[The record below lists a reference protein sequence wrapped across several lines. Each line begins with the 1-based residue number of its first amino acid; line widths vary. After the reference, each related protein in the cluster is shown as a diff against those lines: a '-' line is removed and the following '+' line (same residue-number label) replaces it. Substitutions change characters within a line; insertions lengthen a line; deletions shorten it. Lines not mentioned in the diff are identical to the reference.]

1 MKKKILTGL
10 ILFFIGLFVS
20 INGVAYAEAVESSP
34 TGTVKITTDL
44 KNNENTNLSDLNS
57 ITTRL
62 AYIEDEAGKKY
73 FCLDADKWY
82 PYGNYYSAS
91 EILKNPVTSWLLK
104 NYYHDKN
111 IIGNQNAETQ
121 FAATQLAIWAK
132 TNPDKY
138 NDSPV
143 IKNNQII
150 LDLMAEADTH
160 ANDLS
165 AEDIMKNANLSL
177 NPLSQKFKL
186 SEDRLNCVAQLNKVP
201 NELLAMADYTSEDSL
216 VFTYNNQNI
225 TEHVKVNGDNL
236 VKNITVE
243 KQFFD
248 SIYQKGVPLKID
260 LAAAIKASLFVGVAY
275 YTENSSFQPLGSVEN
290 LVLDKKLEAHAEVL
304 LDKGAVQIKKIDKAN
319 KQPLANATFTLKDL
333 AGNILETKT
342 TDINGDIRFEN
353 LDFGNYIIEE
363 TVAPDGYNATN
374 QIFNVTINEAT
385 PNLTYDLIIEN
396 DKKIEQLGSI
406 KLTKLEDGTNKKLS
420 GAKFALLDKDKK
432 VIDKKTTDIN
442 GEIVFSK
449 LAFGQY
455 YIQETKAPNGF
466 VIDATLHSV
475 TVNNETPN
483 LVAEIS
489 LKNKKEVTQLGK
501 IKLLKLEDGSNLPLK
516 DAEFSLY
523 DQNKQLIQTK
533 ATSDKGEI
541 NFDKLP
547 FGQYF
552 LKETKAPSGFVLD
565 DTLRSI
571 IIDQQTPELTFK
583 ITLKNKKE
591 VTQLGKIK
599 LIKLEDGSKK
609 TLKGA
614 EFTLFDHNK
623 KKIKTQVT
631 NDKGEINFDKL
642 PLGQYYVQETK
653 APNGFVLDSTM
664 HSILIDKDTPEFL
677 VTLTLSNKKE
687 VTQLGKIKL
696 IKLEDGS
703 KKTLKGAEFTLFD
716 HNKKKIKTDVTNDKG
731 EINFDKLPLGQYYVQ
746 ETKAPNG
753 FVLDSTMHSVLI
765 DKDTPEFLVT
775 LTLSNKK
782 EVTQL
787 GKIKLIKL
795 EDGSKKTL
803 KGAKFTLFDHNKKK
817 IESQVTNDKGE
828 INFDKLSL
836 GQYYIQ
842 ETKAPNGF
850 VLDSTMHSV
859 LIDKDTPEFLVTLTL
874 SNKKE
879 KTTVGSIEIIKRDK
893 DTGKALQGAK
903 FALLNEKKEVVMTK
917 VTDKNGK
924 IIFSDLAFGKYFVKE
939 TKAPSGYELD
949 GKLYEVDLS
958 EKTPNLKHVLTIDN
972 KLKPKTPITTI
983 KKVVQKQ
990 LPKTGEEVFYQL
1002 YLSALGGL
1010 VVFYAMTFKKK
1021 F

>member
-20 INGVAYAEAVESSP
+20 IKGVTYAEAIESSP

-104 NYYHDKN
+104 NYYQDKN

-186 SEDRLNCVAQLNKVP
+186 SEDRLNYVAQLNKVP
-201 NELLAMADYTSEDSL
+201 NEFLAMADYTSEDSL

-248 SIYQKGVPLKID
+248 SIYEKGVPLKID

-304 LDKGAVQIKKIDKAN
+304 LDKGAVKIKKIDKAN

-385 PNLTYDLIIEN
+385 PNLTYDLIVEN

-406 KLTKLEDGTNKKLS
+406 KLTKLEDRTNKKLA
-420 GAKFALLDKDKK
+420 GAEFALLDKDKK

-455 YIQETKAPNGF
+455 YIQETKAPSGF
-466 VIDATLHSV
+466 VLDTTLHSV
-475 TVNNETPN
+475 TVNNDTPN

-489 LKNKKEVTQLGK
+489 LKNKKEVVQLGK
-501 IKLLKLEDGSNLPLK
+501 IKLIKLEDGSNLPLK
-516 DAEFSLY
+516 DAEFALY

-533 ATSDKGEI
+533 VTNDKGEI

-552 LKETKAPSGFVLD
+552 LKETKAPNGFVLD

-571 IIDQQTPELTFK
+571 IIDQQTPDLTFK

-614 EFTLFDHNK
+614 EFTLFDYNK
-623 KKIKTQVT
+623 KKMKSQVT

-642 PLGQYYVQETK
+642 P
-653 APNGFVLDSTM
+653 
-664 HSILIDKDTPEFL
+664 
-677 VTLTLSNKKE
+677 
-687 VTQLGKIKL
+687 
-696 IKLEDGS
+696 
-703 KKTLKGAEFTLFD
+703 
-716 HNKKKIKTDVTNDKG
+716 
-731 EINFDKLPLGQYYVQ
+731 
-746 ETKAPNG
+746 
-753 FVLDSTMHSVLI
+753 
-765 DKDTPEFLVT
+765 
-775 LTLSNKK
+775 
-782 EVTQL
+782 
-787 GKIKLIKL
+787 
-795 EDGSKKTL
+795 
-803 KGAKFTLFDHNKKK
+803 
-817 IESQVTNDKGE
+817 
-828 INFDKLSL
+828 L

-893 DTGKALQGAK
+893 DTGKVLQGAE
-903 FALLNEKKEVVMTK
+903 FALLNEKKEVLMTK

>member
-20 INGVAYAEAVESSP
+20 ISGVTYAEAIESSP

-104 NYYHDKN
+104 NYYHSKN
-111 IIGNQNAETQ
+111 IISDQNAETQ
-121 FAATQLAIWAK
+121 YAVTQLAIWAK

-186 SEDRLNCVAQLNKVP
+186 SEDRLNYVAQLSKVP
-201 NELLAMADYTSEDSL
+201 NEFLAMADYTSEDSL

-260 LAAAIKASLFVGVAY
+260 LAATIKASLFVGVAY

-385 PNLTYDLIIEN
+385 PNLTYDLIVEN
-396 DKKIEQLGSI
+396 DKKIEQLGNI

-420 GAKFALLDKDKK
+420 GAEFALLDKDKK

-475 TVNNETPN
+475 TVNNDTQN

-489 LKNKKEVTQLGK
+489 LKNKKEVVQLGK

-533 ATSDKGEI
+533 VTSDKGEI

-571 IIDQQTPELTFK
+571 IIDQQTPNLTFK

-599 LIKLEDGSKK
+599 LIKLEDSSKK
-609 TLKGA
+609 TLK
-614 EFTLFDHNK
+614 D
-623 KKIKTQVT
+623 
-631 NDKGEINFDKL
+631 
-642 PLGQYYVQETK
+642 
-653 APNGFVLDSTM
+653 
-664 HSILIDKDTPEFL
+664 
-677 VTLTLSNKKE
+677 
-687 VTQLGKIKL
+687 
-696 IKLEDGS
+696 
-703 KKTLKGAEFTLFD
+703 AEFTLFD
-716 HNKKKIKTDVTNDKG
+716 HNKKKIKTDVTNGKG
-731 EINFDKLPLGQYYVQ
+731 EINFDKLP
-746 ETKAPNG
+746 
-753 FVLDSTMHSVLI
+753 
-765 DKDTPEFLVT
+765 
-775 LTLSNKK
+775 
-782 EVTQL
+782 
-787 GKIKLIKL
+787 
-795 EDGSKKTL
+795 
-803 KGAKFTLFDHNKKK
+803 
-817 IESQVTNDKGE
+817 
-828 INFDKLSL
+828 L

-859 LIDKDTPEFLVTLTL
+859 LIDKNTPEFLVTLTL

-893 DTGKALQGAK
+893 DTGKVLQGAE
-903 FALLNEKKEVVMTK
+903 FALLNEKKEVLMTK

-958 EKTPNLKHVLTIDN
+958 EKTPNLKHVLAIDN

>member
-10 ILFFIGLFVS
+10 ILFFVSLFVS
-20 INGVAYAEAVESSP
+20 ANNVSYGETLEKSP

-44 KNNENTNLSDLNS
+44 KSNENTKLSDLNS

-104 NYYHDKN
+104 NYYHSKN
-111 IIGNQNAETQ
+111 IISDQNAETQ
-121 FAATQLAIWAK
+121 YAVTQLAIWAK

-150 LDLMAEADTH
+150 LNLMAEADTH

-186 SEDRLNCVAQLNKVP
+186 SEDRLNYVAQLNKVP
-201 NELLAMADYTSEDSL
+201 NEFLAMADYTSEDSL

-385 PNLTYDLIIEN
+385 PNLTYDLIVEN

-420 GAKFALLDKDKK
+420 GAEFALLDKDKK

-466 VIDATLHSV
+466 VLDATLHSV
-475 TVNNETPN
+475 NVNNDTPN

-489 LKNKKEVTQLGK
+489 LKNKKEVVQLGK

-533 ATSDKGEI
+533 VTSDKGEI

-552 LKETKAPSGFVLD
+552 LKETKAPNGFVLD

-583 ITLKNKKE
+583 ITLKNKK
-591 VTQLGKIK
+591 
-599 LIKLEDGSKK
+599 D
-609 TLKGA
+609 
-614 EFTLFDHNK
+614 
-623 KKIKTQVT
+623 
-631 NDKGEINFDKL
+631 
-642 PLGQYYVQETK
+642 
-653 APNGFVLDSTM
+653 
-664 HSILIDKDTPEFL
+664 
-677 VTLTLSNKKE
+677 
-687 VTQLGKIKL
+687 
-696 IKLEDGS
+696 
-703 KKTLKGAEFTLFD
+703 
-716 HNKKKIKTDVTNDKG
+716 
-731 EINFDKLPLGQYYVQ
+731 
-746 ETKAPNG
+746 
-753 FVLDSTMHSVLI
+753 
-765 DKDTPEFLVT
+765 
-775 LTLSNKK
+775 
-782 EVTQL
+782 VTQL

-828 INFDKLSL
+828 INFDKLPL
-836 GQYYIQ
+836 GQYYVQ

-850 VLDSTMHSV
+850 VIDSTMHSV

-893 DTGKALQGAK
+893 DTGKVLQGAE

>member
-1 MKKKILTGL
+1 MKKKIFTGL

-20 INGVAYAEAVESSP
+20 VNQVAFAEPIENAP

-44 KNNENTNLSDLNS
+44 KNNPNTNLSDLSS

-91 EILKNPVTSWLLK
+91 EILKNPITSWLLK
-104 NYYHDKN
+104 NYYHDKK

-121 FAATQLAIWAK
+121 FAVTQLAIWAK
-132 TNPDKY
+132 TNPEKY

-186 SEDRLNCVAQLNKVP
+186 SEDRLNYVAQLSKVP
-201 NELLAMADYTSEDSL
+201 NEFLAMADYTSEDSL
-216 VFTYNNQNI
+216 IFTYNNQNI
-225 TEHVKVNGDNL
+225 TEHVKVSGDNL
-236 VKNITVE
+236 VKNINVE

-275 YTENSSFQPLGSVEN
+275 YTEDSSFQPLGSVEN

-304 LDKGAVQIKKIDKAN
+304 LDKGTIKIKKIDTAN
-319 KQPLANATFTLKDL
+319 KLPLANATFTLKDL

-342 TDINGDIRFEN
+342 TDINGDIRYEN

-385 PNLTYDLIIEN
+385 PNLTYDLIVEN

-406 KLTKLEDGTNKKLS
+406 KLTKLEDGTNKKLA
-420 GAKFALLDKDKK
+420 GAEFSLLDKDKK

-449 LAFGQY
+449 LSFGQY
-455 YIQETKAPNGF
+455 YIQEIKAPSGF
-466 VIDATLHSV
+466 VLDTTLHSV
-475 TVNNETPN
+475 TINNDTPN
-483 LVAEIS
+483 LVTELS
-489 LKNKKEVTQLGK
+489 LKNKKEVVQLGK

-523 DQNKQLIQTK
+523 DQNKQLIETK
-533 ATSDKGEI
+533 VTSDKGEI

-547 FGQYF
+547 FGQYY
-552 LKETKAPSGFVLD
+552 LKETKAPNGFVLD

-571 IIDQQTPELTFK
+571 IIDQQTPNFTFK

-591 VTQLGKIK
+591 VTQLG
-599 LIKLEDGSKK
+599 
-609 TLKGA
+609 
-614 EFTLFDHNK
+614 
-623 KKIKTQVT
+623 
-631 NDKGEINFDKL
+631 
-642 PLGQYYVQETK
+642 
-653 APNGFVLDSTM
+653 
-664 HSILIDKDTPEFL
+664 
-677 VTLTLSNKKE
+677 
-687 VTQLGKIKL
+687 
-696 IKLEDGS
+696 
-703 KKTLKGAEFTLFD
+703 
-716 HNKKKIKTDVTNDKG
+716 
-731 EINFDKLPLGQYYVQ
+731 
-746 ETKAPNG
+746 
-753 FVLDSTMHSVLI
+753 
-765 DKDTPEFLVT
+765 
-775 LTLSNKK
+775 
-782 EVTQL
+782 
-787 GKIKLIKL
+787 
-795 EDGSKKTL
+795 
-803 KGAKFTLFDHNKKK
+803 
-817 IESQVTNDKGE
+817 
-828 INFDKLSL
+828 
-836 GQYYIQ
+836 
-842 ETKAPNGF
+842 
-850 VLDSTMHSV
+850 
-859 LIDKDTPEFLVTLTL
+859 
-874 SNKKE
+874 
-879 KTTVGSIEIIKRDK
+879 SIEIIKRDK
-893 DTGKALQGAK
+893 DTGKVLQGAE
-903 FALLNEKKEVVMTK
+903 FALLNEKKEVLMTK

-939 TKAPSGYELD
+939 IKAPSGYELD
-949 GKLYEVDLS
+949 GKLYEVDLA
-958 EKTPNLKHVLTIDN
+958 EKTPNLKHVLAIDN

>member
-1 MKKKILTGL
+1 MYLSYG
-10 ILFFIGLFVS
+10 
-20 INGVAYAEAVESSP
+20 EALEKSP

-44 KNNENTNLSDLNS
+44 KNNENTKLSDLNS

-104 NYYHDKN
+104 NYYHSKN
-111 IIGNQNAETQ
+111 IISDQNAETQ
-121 FAATQLAIWAK
+121 YAVTQLAIWAK

-186 SEDRLNCVAQLNKVP
+186 SEDRLNYVAQLNKVP
-201 NELLAMADYTSEDSL
+201 NEFLAMADYTSEDSL

-225 TEHVKVNGDNL
+225 TEYVKVNGDNL

-290 LVLDKKLEAHAEVL
+290 LVLDKKLEARAEVL
-304 LDKGAVQIKKIDKAN
+304 LDKGAVKIKKIDKAN

-385 PNLTYDLIIEN
+385 PNLTYDLIVEN

-420 GAKFALLDKDKK
+420 GAEFALLDKDKK

-475 TVNNETPN
+475 TVNNDTPN

-533 ATSDKGEI
+533 ETSDKGEI

-552 LKETKAPSGFVLD
+552 LKETKAPNGFVLD

-571 IIDQQTPELTFK
+571 IIDQQTPGLTFK

-591 VTQLGKIK
+591 VT
-599 LIKLEDGSKK
+599 
-609 TLKGA
+609 
-614 EFTLFDHNK
+614 
-623 KKIKTQVT
+623 
-631 NDKGEINFDKL
+631 
-642 PLGQYYVQETK
+642 
-653 APNGFVLDSTM
+653 
-664 HSILIDKDTPEFL
+664 
-677 VTLTLSNKKE
+677 
-687 VTQLGKIKL
+687 
-696 IKLEDGS
+696 
-703 KKTLKGAEFTLFD
+703 
-716 HNKKKIKTDVTNDKG
+716 
-731 EINFDKLPLGQYYVQ
+731 
-746 ETKAPNG
+746 
-753 FVLDSTMHSVLI
+753 
-765 DKDTPEFLVT
+765 
-775 LTLSNKK
+775 
-782 EVTQL
+782 
-787 GKIKLIKL
+787 
-795 EDGSKKTL
+795 
-803 KGAKFTLFDHNKKK
+803 
-817 IESQVTNDKGE
+817 
-828 INFDKLSL
+828 
-836 GQYYIQ
+836 
-842 ETKAPNGF
+842 
-850 VLDSTMHSV
+850 
-859 LIDKDTPEFLVTLTL
+859 
-874 SNKKE
+874 
-879 KTTVGSIEIIKRDK
+879 
-893 DTGKALQGAK
+893 
-903 FALLNEKKEVVMTK
+903 
-917 VTDKNGK
+917 
-924 IIFSDLAFGKYFVKE
+924 
-939 TKAPSGYELD
+939 
-949 GKLYEVDLS
+949 
-958 EKTPNLKHVLTIDN
+958 
-972 KLKPKTPITTI
+972 
-983 KKVVQKQ
+983 
-990 LPKTGEEVFYQL
+990 
-1002 YLSALGGL
+1002 
-1010 VVFYAMTFKKK
+1010 
-1021 F
+1021 